1 MMPAAET
8 RGGIV
13 NVAGRFG
20 PRVSRLRLIACA
32 TFVSVALAFFAGD
45 VTSSAH
51 AAPPSFP
58 TNTVSTF
65 TFHGCRVNMMHGQYG
80 SVAYAQL
87 RNDGSGSVCVRFISQ
102 AYVVGSN
109 TPGQSIKSA
118 PADGVWYQGV
128 RSGTH
133 DFSRFLIRST
143 AFGLQC
149 ELDLVVNNSGSY
161 NYLITYVSGYGSC
174 PWSF

>member
-1 MMPAAET
+1 MTAVKY
-8 RGGIV
+8 RGG
-13 NVAGRFG
+13 NLGAASRFG
-20 PRVSRLRLIACA
+20 PRISALCLIACA
-32 TFVSVALAFFAGD
+32 TFATVAIVSSEG
-45 VTSSAH
+45 TPPAH

-65 TFHGCRVNMMHGQYG
+65 TFHGCKVRLMHGQYG
-80 SVAYAQL
+80 SAAYAQL
-87 RNDGSGSVCVRFISQ
+87 QNDGSGSVCVRFVSQ

-118 PADGVWYQGV
+118 PVNGVWYQGAHT
-128 RSGTH
+128 GTH

-149 ELDLVVNNSGSY
+149 ELDLVVSNSGSY

>member
-1 MMPAAET
+1 MIA
-8 RGGIV
+8 
-13 NVAGRFG
+13 AGRFR
-20 PRVSRLRLIACA
+20 PRVRALLLIAYA
-32 TFVSVALAFFAGD
+32 TFATVAILS
-45 VTSSAH
+45 TERTPSAH

-65 TFHGCRVNMMHGQYG
+65 TFHGCQVRLMHGQYG

-87 RNDGSGSVCVRFISQ
+87 QNDGSGSVCVRFISQ

-118 PADGVWYQGV
+118 PVDGVWCQGV

-149 ELDLVVNNSGSY
+149 ELDLVVSNSGSY

>member
-1 MMPAAET
+1 M
-8 RGGIV
+8 

-32 TFVSVALAFFAGD
+32 SSRRH
-45 VTSSAH
+45 TSS
-51 AAPPSFP
+51 
-58 TNTVSTF
+58 TV
-65 TFHGCRVNMMHGQYG
+65 
-80 SVAYAQL
+80 
-87 RNDGSGSVCVRFISQ
+87 D
-102 AYVVGSN
+102 SN